1 MGEQQRKTLRQV
13 LQEERETLDGI
24 AGGKRAPPSP
34 PKTSGSP
41 ARTRSPPPG
50 SSANLDAEAERDKLL
65 ALSLPNEMKYARDFS
80 TDERLLYKGAGVVE
94 DAWLYDCKS
103 IVEWLRHWSLGKL
116 ISTFQ
121 VHEVDLEV
129 AIDLTEEDLEE
140 MGVLEKGR
148 RRRVLQALGNLR
160 NWCMRAAR
168 QQYENEQLFMG
179 RYSVAGTAEW
189 GAFMVMTGTDCKTG
203 RSICLKVTSDYQRH
217 THELAIRKK
226 LDAEYVVEC
235 FDSLE
240 DVLGNYTT
248 VLEYGEIS
256 LRQMLREQVV
266 SDTQRRQLAE
276 RMIAVA
282 RHMHSHKVVHADL
295 RPDHFFL
302 IDGQWKLMD
311 MSRAIETG
319 ASVSSVRGTQP
330 LCYCAPEV
338 AELILR
344 RNERDDADRSPGSRD
359 GSLRFELAATPKL
372 DSWGLGLAIYE
383 LFSSGGA
390 SLFPFATDASHLE
403 ALADGTVDT
412 YLGAVS
418 PPAARHVLEKLLEI
432 EPERRASLDDV
443 IKHAWFGGGLDT
455 IELQDSFAGL
465 QQAQE
470 LTQRQLATMQAE
482 LRGKK
487 MAAKEAAQSA
497 AHLEEEQY
505 KRREAAASKRRAV
518 LSTGIG
524 AP

>member
-1 MGEQQRKTLRQV
+1 MDV
-13 LQEERETLDGI
+13 QEADQ
-24 AGGKRAPPSP
+24 PPVEVPYVTISV
-34 PKTSGSP
+34 
-41 ARTRSPPPG
+41 ADADANVPPPV
-50 SSANLDAEAERDKLL
+50 AD
-65 ALSLPNEMKYARDFS
+65 
-80 TDERLLYKGAGVVE
+80 
-94 DAWLYDCKS
+94 
-103 IVEWLRHWSLGKL
+103 
-116 ISTFQ
+116 
-121 VHEVDLEV
+121 HEGQDLVPHAQEV
-129 AIDLTEEDLEE
+129 AL
-140 MGVLEKGR
+140 
-148 RRRVLQALGNLR
+148 
-160 NWCMRAAR
+160 
-168 QQYENEQLFMG
+168 
-179 RYSVAGTAEW
+179 
-189 GAFMVMTGTDCKTG
+189 
-203 RSICLKVTSDYQRH
+203 
-217 THELAIRKK
+217 
-226 LDAEYVVEC
+226 
-235 FDSLE
+235 
-240 DVLGNYTT
+240 
-248 VLEYGEIS
+248 
-256 LRQMLREQVV
+256 
-266 SDTQRRQLAE
+266 
-276 RMIAVA
+276 
-282 RHMHSHKVVHADL
+282 
-295 RPDHFFL
+295 P
-302 IDGQWKLMD
+302 
-311 MSRAIETG
+311 
-319 ASVSSVRGTQP
+319 
-330 LCYCAPEV
+330 PEV

-344 RNERDDADRSPGSRD
+344 RNERDNADRSPSSRD

-390 SLFPFATDASHLE
+390 PLFPFATDASHLE

-518 LSTGIG
+518 LSAGIG